1 MLGRKVL
8 RSRLGFISASPMGGA
23 YFYNHEHPWLNGI
36 VDMSAD
42 TNAPKLVESSWH
54 IGLDYGFIIVRQ
66 WRVPV

>member
-1 MLGRKVL
+1 
-8 RSRLGFISASPMGGA
+8 MGGA